1 MDRVDES
8 CKMGRG
14 DRVCKQFMATFKLH
28 RNSFRLA
35 MSIFFQLVFFFF
47 DHRFSLILSDS
58 RLNCTFLSENDICRS
73 KCKRCA
79 IPNLRGIS
87 VQLIPWQLSLFARK
101 RSKQNSA
108 QMWKFKLFLRN
119 KNYFPI
125 ALDTLFQTQL
135 NACTTYSLY
144 NSWQI

>member
-47 DHRFSLILSDS
+47 GHRISLILNDS

-101 RSKQNSA
+101 DQSRIPLKCGNLSFFYATKTISPLR
-108 QMWKFKLFLRN
+108 WIPFFKPN
-119 KNYFPI
+119 
-125 ALDTLFQTQL
+125 
-135 NACTTYSLY
+135 
-144 NSWQI
+144 